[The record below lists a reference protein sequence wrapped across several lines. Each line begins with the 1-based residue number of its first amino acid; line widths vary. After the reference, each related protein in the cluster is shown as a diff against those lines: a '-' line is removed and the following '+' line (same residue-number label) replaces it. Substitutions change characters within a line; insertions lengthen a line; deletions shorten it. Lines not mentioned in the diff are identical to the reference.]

1 VDKRDDFGDR
11 REKMVTDQLIKMN
24 IHDQRVLDAM
34 LEVPREDFV
43 PKYEK
48 GKAYVD
54 GPLKIGCG
62 QTISQPYMV
71 ALMSELLDLAEDER
85 VLEVGTGSGYQTC
98 ILSKLAGTVYTIER
112 HKKLAQGAR
121 ELFRKLA
128 LTNIEVMVGDGTA
141 GWPQHAPYDGII
153 VTAAAPEAPVPLL
166 EQLAPGGRLVIP
178 VGSRSN
184 QMLQLIKRK
193 EDRYVTT
200 SHCGCRFV
208 PLVGEY
214 GWEE

>member
-1 VDKRDDFGDR
+1 MDNFDDFADR
-11 REKMVTDQLIKMN
+11 RQKMVADQLIKMN
-24 IHDQRVLDAM
+24 IRDQRVLDAM

-43 PKYEK
+43 ARDKK
-48 GKAYVD
+48 RKAYVD

-71 ALMSELLDLAEDER
+71 ALMSELLELKGNEK
-85 VLEVGTGSGYQTC
+85 VLEVGTGSGYQTF
-98 ILSKLAGTVYTIER
+98 ILSKLAAEVYTIER

-121 ELFRKLA
+121 ELFKKYA
-128 LTNIEVMVGDGTA
+128 VTNIEVKIGDGTA
-141 GWPQHAPYDGII
+141 GWLEHAPYDGII
-153 VTAAAPEAPVPLL
+153 VTAAAPEAPAPLL
-166 EQLAPGGRLVIP
+166 AQLAPGGRFVIP
-178 VGSRSN
+178 VGTKSH
-184 QMLQLIKRK
+184 QMLKLIKQ
-193 EDRYVTT
+193 ENDQYVTT